1 MKFTHFETE
10 SGNKIKTAQ
19 FDGYS
24 IAERT
29 LEGLM
34 FQVDIQDDGTLKVYV
49 RPEDED
55 FFDQFNTTKWLKTAT
70 EFAEGYD
77 NFEDPISG
85 EDCWLVSEGSSVSE
99 NSATVQP
106 MVIKTSN
113 PFSQNQ
119 NSVKNYKDSIMDMAK
134 GLGIED
140 FAKNHI
146 DTIESAEEEVK
157 EPVIGDFK
165 PKDKFIEFIG
175 GKGNVN
181 FISNEATIEAKY
193 LSGLDMDGIVFKLTI
208 CDEGTVNFDE
218 VDTNQTT
225 KEQRGRLL
233 EIISEK
239 TITPFRKR
247 MVIQELPFQSV
258 KKVNDNS
265 ISLYLSVEY
274 QKPIEKLTSLFD
286 DEETE
291 VFISDDQSS
300 KLDALMSMFDD
311 EEPKL
316 AQVLF
321 ESETEEELA
330 REFEGEN
337 DIEVI
342 ATENIEPVYDYNKQ
356 MEESFT
362 KMKQEKV
369 EDLTKRL
376 DNKKKELGKFT
387 QDMKL
392 STKKVG
398 DIEDEIKLLESRLE
412 SLQPDPE
419 FTGYYFNVSERLNE
433 KINLEPEIADLIKS
447 KISKVKSINV
457 EPFMKLFED
466 GEYHIRLGSKSMDVL
481 VEVTDY
487 EKLSEDAQKALSKVG
502 IKLSDGKL
510 IYMGELNWG
519 DIVNKMNKLGFSQDS
534 EFDKQCGSNSYQA
547 SQYGKV
553 DITTQSVDKE
563 VESESVEPQ
572 FKDLVSFD
580 TPTDIVIY
588 GNYDDIGTKFQIT
601 DDESVFDLNI
611 GGKKISLSS
620 TGFGSVVTLDEYNNL
635 YSHKGKEMNEWGI
648 VDGVFIPNFQGTIGI
663 GAING
668 EGRITSDI
676 DLDDFIEHQSPE
688 DEYYN
693 VIVNV
698 PGNYKSF
705 KLNEDLS
712 LPLDVIRDIKIDNII
727 K

>member
-49 RPEDED
+49 RPQDEG
-55 FFDQFNTTKWLKTAT
+55 FFDQFNTTKWLKVAT

-85 EDCWLVSEGSSVSE
+85 EDCWLISEGASVSE
-99 NSATVQP
+99 SNTTLQP
-106 MVIKTSN
+106 MVIKTTN
-113 PFSQNQ
+113 PFT
-119 NSVKNYKDSIMDMAK
+119 VTEKK
-134 GLGIED
+134 
-140 FAKNHI
+140 AKNI
-146 DTIESAEEEVK
+146 DTIESVEVK

-165 PKDKFIEFIG
+165 PKDKLIEFIG
-175 GKGNVN
+175 GKGNIN

-218 VDTNQTT
+218 VDTNHTT

-239 TITPFRKR
+239 TITPFRTR
-247 MVIQELPFQSV
+247 MVITELPFQSV
-258 KKVNDNS
+258 KKVGDKS
-265 ISLYLSVEY
+265 VRLYLSVVS
-274 QKPIEKLTSLFD
+274 QKPIEKLASLFD

-291 VFISDDQSS
+291 VSISDEQSS

-337 DIEVI
+337 DIEIV
-342 ATENIEPVYDYNKQ
+342 ASETIEPVYDSNKQ
-356 MEESFT
+356 MEESFA
-362 KMKQEKV
+362 KMKQEKFD
-369 EDLTKRL
+369 DLTKRL

-398 DIEDEIKLLESRLE
+398 DTEDEIKLLESRLE
-412 SLQPDPE
+412 SLQPEPE

-457 EPFMKLFED
+457 EAFMKLFED
-466 GEYHIRLGSKSMDVL
+466 GEYHIRLGVKSMDVL
-481 VEVTDY
+481 IEVTDY
-487 EKLSEDAQKALSKVG
+487 EKLSEEAQKALSEVG

-510 IYMGELNWG
+510 IYMGEMNWG
-519 DIVNKMNKLGFSQDS
+519 DVVNKMAKLGFSQDS

-547 SQYGKV
+547 SQYGKEEV
-553 DITTQSVDKE
+553 KEEQSE
-563 VESESVEPQ
+563 
-572 FKDLVSFD
+572 
-580 TPTDIVIY
+580 
-588 GNYDDIGTKFQIT
+588 
-601 DDESVFDLNI
+601 
-611 GGKKISLSS
+611 
-620 TGFGSVVTLDEYNNL
+620 
-635 YSHKGKEMNEWGI
+635 
-648 VDGVFIPNFQGTIGI
+648 
-663 GAING
+663 
-668 EGRITSDI
+668 
-676 DLDDFIEHQSPE
+676 
-688 DEYYN
+688 
-693 VIVNV
+693 
-698 PGNYKSF
+698 
-705 KLNEDLS
+705 
-712 LPLDVIRDIKIDNII
+712 RDIKIDTII

>member
-49 RPEDED
+49 RPQDED
-55 FFDQFNTTKWLKTAT
+55 FFDQFNTTKWLKVAT

-85 EDCWLVSEGSSVSE
+85 EDCWLISEGASVSE
-99 NSATVQP
+99 SNTTVQP
-106 MVIKTSN
+106 MVIKTTN
-113 PFSQNQ
+113 PFTVTEN
-119 NSVKNYKDSIMDMAK
+119 N
-134 GLGIED
+134 
-140 FAKNHI
+140 AKNI
-146 DTIESAEEEVK
+146 DTIESVEVK

-165 PKDKFIEFIG
+165 PKDKLIEFIG
-175 GKGNVN
+175 GKGNIN

-218 VDTNQTT
+218 VDTNHTT

-247 MVIQELPFQSV
+247 MVITELPFQSV
-258 KKVNDNS
+258 KKVGDKS
-265 ISLYLSVEY
+265 VRLYLSVDY
-274 QKPIEKLTSLFD
+274 QKPIEKLASLFD

-291 VFISDDQSS
+291 VSISDEQSS

-337 DIEVI
+337 NIEIV
-342 ATENIEPVYDYNKQ
+342 ASETIEPVYDSNKQ
-356 MEESFT
+356 MEESFA
-362 KMKQEKV
+362 KMKQEKFD
-369 EDLTKRL
+369 DLTKRL

-398 DIEDEIKLLESRLE
+398 DTEDEIKLLESRLE
-412 SLQPDPE
+412 SLQPEPE

-457 EPFMKLFED
+457 EAFMKLFED
-466 GEYHIRLGSKSMDVL
+466 GEYHIRLGSKSMGVL

-519 DIVNKMNKLGFSQDS
+519 DIVNKMVKLGFSQDS

-547 SQYGKV
+547 SQYGKEEV
-553 DITTQSVDKE
+553 KEEQSE
-563 VESESVEPQ
+563 
-572 FKDLVSFD
+572 
-580 TPTDIVIY
+580 
-588 GNYDDIGTKFQIT
+588 
-601 DDESVFDLNI
+601 
-611 GGKKISLSS
+611 
-620 TGFGSVVTLDEYNNL
+620 
-635 YSHKGKEMNEWGI
+635 
-648 VDGVFIPNFQGTIGI
+648 
-663 GAING
+663 
-668 EGRITSDI
+668 
-676 DLDDFIEHQSPE
+676 
-688 DEYYN
+688 
-693 VIVNV
+693 
-698 PGNYKSF
+698 
-705 KLNEDLS
+705 
-712 LPLDVIRDIKIDNII
+712 RDIKIDTII

>member
-49 RPEDED
+49 RPQDED
-55 FFDQFNTTKWLKTAT
+55 FFDQFNTTKWLKVAT

-85 EDCWLVSEGSSVSE
+85 EDCWLISEGASVSE
-99 NSATVQP
+99 SNTTVQP
-106 MVIKTSN
+106 MVIKTTN
-113 PFSQNQ
+113 PFTVTEN
-119 NSVKNYKDSIMDMAK
+119 N
-134 GLGIED
+134 
-140 FAKNHI
+140 AKNI
-146 DTIESAEEEVK
+146 DTIESVEEKEVK

-165 PKDKFIEFIG
+165 PKDKLIEFIG
-175 GKGNVN
+175 GKGNIN

-218 VDTNQTT
+218 VDTNHTT

-239 TITPFRKR
+239 TITPFRTR
-247 MVIQELPFQSV
+247 MVITELPFQSV
-258 KKVNDNS
+258 KKVGDKS
-265 ISLYLSVEY
+265 VRLYLSVDY
-274 QKPIEKLTSLFD
+274 QKPIEKLASLFD

-291 VFISDDQSS
+291 VSISDEQSS

-342 ATENIEPVYDYNKQ
+342 ATETIEPVYDSNKQ
-356 MEESFT
+356 MEESFA
-362 KMKQEKV
+362 KMKQEKFD
-369 EDLTKRL
+369 DLTKRL

-398 DIEDEIKLLESRLE
+398 DTEDEIKLLESRLE
-412 SLQPDPE
+412 SLQPEPE

-457 EPFMKLFED
+457 EAFMKLFED
-466 GEYHIRLGSKSMDVL
+466 GEYHIRLGVKSMDVL
-481 VEVTDY
+481 IEVTDY
-487 EKLSEDAQKALSKVG
+487 ENLSEEAQKALSKVG

-519 DIVNKMNKLGFSQDS
+519 DVVNKMDKLGFSQDS

-547 SQYGKV
+547 SQYGKEE
-553 DITTQSVDKE
+553 QSE
-563 VESESVEPQ
+563 
-572 FKDLVSFD
+572 
-580 TPTDIVIY
+580 
-588 GNYDDIGTKFQIT
+588 
-601 DDESVFDLNI
+601 
-611 GGKKISLSS
+611 
-620 TGFGSVVTLDEYNNL
+620 
-635 YSHKGKEMNEWGI
+635 
-648 VDGVFIPNFQGTIGI
+648 
-663 GAING
+663 
-668 EGRITSDI
+668 
-676 DLDDFIEHQSPE
+676 
-688 DEYYN
+688 
-693 VIVNV
+693 
-698 PGNYKSF
+698 
-705 KLNEDLS
+705 
-712 LPLDVIRDIKIDNII
+712 RDIKIDTII

>member
-49 RPEDED
+49 RPQDED
-55 FFDQFNTTKWLKTAT
+55 FFDQFNTTKWLKVAT

-85 EDCWLVSEGSSVSE
+85 EDCWLISEGASVSE
-99 NSATVQP
+99 SNTTVQP
-106 MVIKTSN
+106 MVIKTTN
-113 PFSQNQ
+113 PFTVTEN
-119 NSVKNYKDSIMDMAK
+119 N
-134 GLGIED
+134 
-140 FAKNHI
+140 AKNI
-146 DTIESAEEEVK
+146 DTIESVE
-157 EPVIGDFK
+157 
-165 PKDKFIEFIG
+165 
-175 GKGNVN
+175 VN

-218 VDTNQTT
+218 VDTNHTT

-239 TITPFRKR
+239 TITPFRTR
-247 MVIQELPFQSV
+247 MVITELPFQSV
-258 KKVNDNS
+258 KKVGDKS
-265 ISLYLSVEY
+265 VRLYLSVDY
-274 QKPIEKLTSLFD
+274 QKPIEKLASLFD

-291 VFISDDQSS
+291 VSISDEQSS

-342 ATENIEPVYDYNKQ
+342 ATETIEPVYDSNKQ
-356 MEESFT
+356 MEESFA
-362 KMKQEKV
+362 KMKQEKFD
-369 EDLTKRL
+369 DLTKRL

-398 DIEDEIKLLESRLE
+398 DTEDEIKLLESRLE
-412 SLQPDPE
+412 SLQPEPE

-457 EPFMKLFED
+457 EAFMKLFED
-466 GEYHIRLGSKSMDVL
+466 GEYHIRLGVKSMDVL
-481 VEVTDY
+481 IEVTDY
-487 EKLSEDAQKALSKVG
+487 ENLSEEAQKALSKVG

-519 DIVNKMNKLGFSQDS
+519 DIVNKMDKLGFSQDS
-534 EFDKQCGSNSYQA
+534 EFDKQCGSNSYQT
-547 SQYGKV
+547 SQYGKEE
-553 DITTQSVDKE
+553 QSE
-563 VESESVEPQ
+563 
-572 FKDLVSFD
+572 
-580 TPTDIVIY
+580 
-588 GNYDDIGTKFQIT
+588 
-601 DDESVFDLNI
+601 
-611 GGKKISLSS
+611 
-620 TGFGSVVTLDEYNNL
+620 
-635 YSHKGKEMNEWGI
+635 
-648 VDGVFIPNFQGTIGI
+648 
-663 GAING
+663 
-668 EGRITSDI
+668 
-676 DLDDFIEHQSPE
+676 
-688 DEYYN
+688 
-693 VIVNV
+693 
-698 PGNYKSF
+698 
-705 KLNEDLS
+705 
-712 LPLDVIRDIKIDNII
+712 RDIKIDTII